1 MSGRDPELAVVGLA
15 APGVPILGAV
25 IDEEQE
31 ARRGQAFDEA
41 IEAMARLALPPD
53 EERTPMDRLRIGLGS
68 VRFLIIALVVLLLV
82 YSSLTVVPAGHV
94 GVKDFFGAVSDR
106 ALAPGINLVVP
117 GTRVIK
123 SSVQTR
129 EVKETAA
136 VPTSEGLIV
145 SLDVSLLFRLRPDEA
160 ARVYKTVGRHF
171 EAVVIDPQLRS
182 VIRDVTAEYEA
193 KFLYSASREVVA
205 QNMLK
210 HIERL
215 LTPRGIEAEQVLL
228 RSVQLPA
235 LLTTAIEE
243 KLQSEQQAQRMRF
256 VLDRERQE
264 AERKRVEAQGIADF
278 QNTVARGISDQLL
291 KWKAIEVAHELSKSP
306 NAKIIV
312 LGDKSG
318 LPIILSEK

>member
-1 MSGRDPELAVVGLA
+1 MSRYILVAVRRCVCACPLRSVGTRSRPRPRWQWAMSGRDPELAVGLA

-145 SLDVSLLFRLRPDEA
+145 GLTSLSSSVSARTRPRVSTRRSAVTSRRLSSIPSSSQSSATSPPSTRRSSSTRPP
-160 ARVYKTVGRHF
+160 ARWW
-171 EAVVIDPQLRS
+171 
-182 VIRDVTAEYEA
+182 
-193 KFLYSASREVVA
+193 SR
-205 QNMLK
+205 
-210 HIERL
+210 
-215 LTPRGIEAEQVLL
+215 TC
-228 RSVQLPA
+228 
-235 LLTTAIEE
+235 
-243 KLQSEQQAQRMRF
+243 
-256 VLDRERQE
+256 
-264 AERKRVEAQGIADF
+264 
-278 QNTVARGISDQLL
+278 
-291 KWKAIEVAHELSKSP
+291 
-306 NAKIIV
+306 
-312 LGDKSG
+312 
-318 LPIILSEK
+318 